1 MNAQHAATDLLDRQ
15 HHTAWAPAIV
25 SGQTTNCPSISSIV
39 DGRHIDAPVGTSLAW
54 REVVRRATQVAATE
68 AMACLQ
74 GESGTGKEVIA
85 RFIHQRS
92 PRWRGPFIAINCAAL
107 PEHLLESEL
116 FGFERGAFTGAQQ
129 AKPGQIELAASG
141 VLFLDEVT
149 EMTPAAQ
156 AKFLRVLQE
165 REFLRLGGTRPVRVN
180 VRVIAASNR
189 NLDDAV
195 ADGQFRAD
203 LYYRL
208 NVFDIRIPPLRER
221 RDDILPLA
229 AGFLREFAGGK
240 AELTPEAME
249 ALRRHDWPG
258 NVRELRNVLE
268 RALIVCDGSFIEP
281 EHLSLRARPDVPPSS
296 ITDLETLE
304 KRAVERA
311 MRDADGNKAQAARR
325 LGISRTQLYG
335 RLRKFGFSST

>member
-1 MNAQHAATDLLDRQ
+1 MNAQHAATGRYDRRQ
-15 HHTAWAPAIV
+15 DTSWTPAIR
-25 SGQTTNCPSISSIV
+25 PISSI
-39 DGRHIDAPVGTSLAW
+39 DDRRHVDAPVGTSPAW
-54 REVVRRATQVAATE
+54 REVIRHATRVAATE
-68 AMACLQ
+68 ATTCLQ

-92 PRWRGPFIAINCAAL
+92 PRWRGPFVAINCAAL
-107 PEHLLESEL
+107 PEQLLESEL

-129 AKPGQIELAASG
+129 AKPGQIELAAGG

-180 VRVIAASNR
+180 VRVIAATNR
-189 NLDDAV
+189 DLDEAV
-195 ADGQFRAD
+195 ACGQLRAD

-208 NVFDIRIPPLRER
+208 NVFDIHIPPLRER

-229 AGFLREFAGGK
+229 TDFLREFAGAT
-240 AELTPEAME
+240 AELTPAAIET
-249 ALRRHDWPG
+249 LRRHDWPG

-268 RALIVCDGSFIEP
+268 RAAIVRDGRFIDA
-281 EHLSLRARPDVPPSS
+281 EHLSLSVRDDVPRLRG
-296 ITDLETLE
+296 TDLGVLE
-304 KRAVERA
+304 RQAVAQA
-311 MRDADGNKAQAARR
+311 MRDANGNKVRAAKQ
-325 LGISRTQLYG
+325 LGISRMQLYG
-335 RLRKFGFSST
+335 RLRKFGLENA